1 MFGAV
6 RGSFAFLAVT
16 NVYFRPT
23 LSLTHLKPMEET
35 RDSKKMLLKIEI
47 DEEKRENCVLVR
59 VSCMRLH
66 LGRSTR
72 KRMLLLPG
80 DRGSGK

>member
-1 MFGAV
+1 M
-6 RGSFAFLAVT
+6 
-16 NVYFRPT
+16 YFRPT
-23 LSLTHLKPMEET
+23 FSLTHLKPMEET
-35 RDSKKMLLKIEI
+35 RDSKKMLLKVKI
-47 DEEKRENCVLVR
+47 DEEERGNYVVVR
-59 VSCMRLH
+59 VSCLCLH